1 MPVAVGTR
9 FDQWS
14 VSYED
19 SDLQRLLFDPVHDTV
34 VGELARHVVD
44 RSAVLDVGC
53 GTGRLLRRLDGVFAS
68 SVGVDPAAGMLV
80 AARRLG
86 TRADLVAASAEQL
99 PLPDRSFS
107 LVTATLSARHWA
119 DLDAGV
125 AELARVLAA
134 GGLVVVGEARAGRA
148 PYLTGAIAA
157 RHELDVVACVPAPV
171 RGPVPPADVVT
182 LRRSGSAHRRRRH
195 NRVAASGPP
204 HLA

>member
-1 MPVAVGTR
+1 MVRRPEVSLPVAVESR

-34 VGELARHVVD
+34 VGEVARHVVD

-53 GTGRLLRRLDGVFAS
+53 GTGRLLRRLDGVFAA

-86 TRADLVAASAEQL
+86 TRADLVAASAERL

-125 AELARVLAA
+125 AELARVLAP

-148 PYLTGAIAA
+148 PYLAGAIAA

-182 LRRSGSAHRRRRH
+182 LRRSVRAHRRRR
-195 NRVAASGPP
+195 
-204 HLA
+204 